1 MSATL
6 FSALEAI
13 DAATNAQQAA
23 AHPDDSV
30 WVSAS
35 AGTGKTKVLTERVLR
50 LLLQGTPPSRLL
62 CLTFTK
68 AAASEMAIRLIDRL
82 GGWATVSRAEL
93 ERDLKKLSGRAPD
106 AAALVRARQ
115 LFATVLDAPGGLKI
129 QTIHAFCQSLLAR
142 FPLEA
147 NVAPHFTVM
156 DEATAEELRREA
168 RESVLARTRA
178 ADLGGLTDPTLAQA
192 LALVTDH
199 VEEGAFSN
207 LLAQLTAER
216 GRVGR
221 LIAAHGGI
229 DGLIAAIALKLGVS
243 PRETPDV
250 IRAQLIALD
259 ARVEADLGRA
269 ATALARGSARDREGA
284 ETLRAFLARPSARAE
299 LYDGYRALFLTG
311 PGEVRKQLASRS
323 CLDAAP
329 ATLAVL
335 QAEAD
340 RLARLEGRLN
350 SAIILAATSA
360 LLRLGELLLD
370 AYEAAKRQRVAL
382 DYDDLILKTRDLL
395 LSDGGSSWVLYKL
408 DGGLDHILID
418 EAQDTNPEQW
428 EVIAALAEEFFA
440 GDSRGPAGRTIFA
453 VGDAKQ
459 SIFSFQRADPA
470 AFEGMRAHFRARVD
484 PNFWKEVPLTV
495 SFRSTGAVLKAVDA
509 VFAQPIARDGVVEGA
524 ALRHDVSRTG
534 QAGLVELWPLPPR
547 PIATPVDP
555 WQLPLVRQPAQSPV
569 VQAAR
574 LVARHIVELCR
585 SGAVLESRGRP
596 IAPGD
601 VLVLV
606 RRRTAFVEELVRA
619 LKEQQI
625 PVAGVDRMV
634 LTDQLAVMDLIA
646 LGRFLL
652 LPDDDLT
659 LACVLKSPLVGL
671 DEDALFAL
679 AHERRPRSLW
689 SILRA
694 RAGERADFGAA
705 HDFLADLLRHV
716 DFMPPFELF
725 SRVLATDGGRA
736 RLLGRLG
743 EEANDPI
750 DEFLAQC
757 LLYERGHPP
766 SLEGFL
772 HWLEG
777 GRLEIKRDSDVGP
790 RDEVRIMTVHGAK
803 GLEAP
808 VVILADTMQK
818 PTDTQRLLW
827 PDDEGA
833 GGSAGASSG
842 LPWGPIWVPR
852 TRFDDGVASRL
863 RRAANQAR
871 DREYRRLL
879 YVAMTR
885 AADRLYVVGWPGR
898 RAEPADC
905 WYRLIEDG
913 LTALDGIERVAF
925 DFTALG
931 FPEWRGTGWRLTTR
945 QSVAH
950 EPDDAAPS
958 AVAAATDVPAWVWQP
973 PAPEPSPA
981 RPLAPSR
988 PSEAPPVR
996 SPLGDDDGRQFH
1008 RGLVIHRLL
1017 QTLPELPPE
1026 RRAEAG
1032 RRFLAR
1038 PHLALSVRERTDWL
1052 AETLAVMADPALSP
1066 LFGPGSRAE
1075 VPLVGRLG
1083 AVVVSGQID
1092 RLAVTPDGVL
1102 ILDYKTNRPP
1112 PRRVEDVAPAYL
1124 RQLATY
1130 RALVQRIYPGRPIH
1144 AALLWTDGPRMMA
1157 IPDTLLSEQVMNLT

>member
-1 MSATL
+1 ATL
-6 FSALEAI
+6 PRDALA
-13 DAATNAQQAA
+13 
-23 AHPDDSV
+23 
-30 WVSAS
+30 
-35 AGTGKTKVLTERVLR
+35 
-50 LLLQGTPPSRLL
+50 
-62 CLTFTK
+62 
-68 AAASEMAIRLIDRL
+68 
-82 GGWATVSRAEL
+82 
-93 ERDLKKLSGRAPD
+93 RDLRTLTGHPPD
-106 AAALVRARQ
+106 AAAMVRARQ

-142 FPLEA
+142 FPIEA

-168 RESVLARTRA
+168 REAVLARTRA
-178 ADLGGLTDPTLAQA
+178 IDLGGLTDPTLSQA
-192 LALVTDH
+192 LAIVTDH
-199 VEEGAFSN
+199 VQEGDFGE

-221 LIAAHGGI
+221 LIGLHGGI
-229 DGLIAAIALKLGVS
+229 DGLVAAIALKLGVS

-250 IRAQLIALD
+250 IRAQLVALD
-259 ARVEADLGRA
+259 ARIEADLGRA
-269 ATALARGSARDREGA
+269 AAALARGSAADRDCAEVLRE
-284 ETLRAFLARPSARAE
+284 FIARPGARPE
-299 LYDGYRALFLTG
+299 LYGGYRALFFTLKNE
-311 PGEVRKQLASRS
+311 PRKQLASKA
-323 CLDAAP
+323 CLEAAP
-329 ATLAVL
+329 ATLDIL
-335 QAEAD
+335 QAELA
-340 RLARLEGRLN
+340 RLARLEERLR
-350 SAIILAATSA
+350 SATILAASTA
-360 LLRLGELLLD
+360 LLRLGELLLTE
-370 AYEAAKRQRVAL
+370 YERAKRQRVAL

-395 LSDGGSSWVLYKL
+395 LSDGGCSWVLYKL

-428 EVIAALAEEFFA
+428 DVIAALAGEFFV
-440 GDSRGPAGRTIFA
+440 GESRGPMARTIFA

-470 AFEGMRAHFRARVD
+470 AFEGMRAHFRQRVD
-484 PNFWKEVPLTV
+484 HDFWKEIPLTV
-495 SFRSTGAVLKAVDA
+495 SFRSTSAVLRAVDA
-509 VFAQPIARDGVVEGA
+509 VFAQPDARDGVVEGKP
-524 ALRHDVSRTG
+524 LHHDVSRTN

-547 PIATPVDP
+547 PSTTSVDP
-555 WQLPLVRQPAQSPV
+555 WQLPLERQSAQSPV

-574 LVARHIVELCR
+574 LVARRIVDLCR
-585 SGAVLESRGRP
+585 SGERLEARDRL

-601 VLVLV
+601 ILVLV
-606 RRRTAFVEELVRA
+606 RRRTAFVDELVRA
-619 LKEQQI
+619 LKVAQI

-689 SILRA
+689 SALRE
-694 RAGERADFGAA
+694 RAGERADFAAA
-705 HDFLADLLRHV
+705 HGRLSEFLRQA

-725 SRVLATDGGRA
+725 SRVLAADGGRA
-736 RLLGRLG
+736 RLLARLG

-757 LLYERGHPP
+757 LLYERGHAP

-777 GRLEIKRDSDVGP
+777 GQLEIKRDSDVGP

-818 PTDTQRLLW
+818 PTEAQRLLW
-827 PDDEGA
+827 PDDEA
-833 GGSAGASSG
+833 GP
-842 LPWGPIWVPR
+842 PWGPIWVPR
-852 TRFDDGVASRL
+852 TRFDDAVATRL
-863 RRAANQAR
+863 RRSATLAR

-898 RAEPADC
+898 RTEPPDC
-905 WYRLIEDG
+905 WYRLVEAGLKSLERDG
-913 LTALDGIERVAF
+913 AEPVAF
-925 DFTALG
+925 DFAELG
-931 FPEWRGTGWRLTTR
+931 FPEWRGRGWRLAAR
-945 QSVAH
+945 QGVLAD
-950 EPDDAAPS
+950 PADATPS
-958 AVAAATDVPAWVWQP
+958 AIAPDPGFPAWVREP
-973 PAPEPSPA
+973 PAQEPTPG

-1017 QTLPELPPE
+1017 QTLPDLAAE

-1038 PHLALSVRERTDWL
+1038 PHLGLTAREQAAWL
-1052 AETLAVMADPALSP
+1052 AETLAVMDEPAFAP
-1066 LFGPGSRAE
+1066 LFGPGSQAE

-1083 AVVVSGQID
+1083 AAVISGQID
-1092 RLAVTPDGVL
+1092 RLAVTPTGVL

-1112 PRRVEDVAPAYL
+1112 PQRIEDVAPAYL

-1130 RALVQRIYPGRPIH
+1130 RALVQRIYPDRPIH

-1157 IPDTLLSEQVMNLT
+1157 IPEALLSEQLMNLT